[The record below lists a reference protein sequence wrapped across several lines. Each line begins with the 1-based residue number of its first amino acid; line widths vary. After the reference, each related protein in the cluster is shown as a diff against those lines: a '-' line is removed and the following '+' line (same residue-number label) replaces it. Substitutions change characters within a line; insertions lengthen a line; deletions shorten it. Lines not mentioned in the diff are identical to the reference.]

1 MKDRFENREPGTADF
16 VSDADE
22 RLQDAED
29 QDRRIE
35 REVDLRESTVRADDH
50 EGMRLLPDDIVE
62 DLRPRW
68 ADIQASFVD
77 EPRRAVQKADA
88 LVADAIR
95 RLAEAFA
102 DARADLER
110 DWDRGEDVSTEDLR
124 VAFRR
129 YRTFFDRL
137 LDI

>member
-1 MKDRFENREPGTADF
+1 MIDGATDNPLD
-16 VSDADE
+16 
-22 RLQDAED
+22 
-29 QDRRIE
+29 
-35 REVDLRESTVRADDH
+35 REVELRSRDDRVDDSD
-50 EGMRLLPDDIVE
+50 GMRLLPDDVVD

-77 EPRRAVQKADA
+77 QPRRAVEQADA

-102 DARADLER
+102 GARSSLER
-110 DWDRGEDVSTEDLR
+110 EWDRGEDVSTEDLR
-124 VAFRR
+124 LAFRR

-137 LDI
+137 LET